1 MMFGLAAETPKK
13 RKKKGK
19 KTWNEENKSYGICTK
34 LDLHA
39 VLVFLK

>member
-13 RKKKGK
+13 RK